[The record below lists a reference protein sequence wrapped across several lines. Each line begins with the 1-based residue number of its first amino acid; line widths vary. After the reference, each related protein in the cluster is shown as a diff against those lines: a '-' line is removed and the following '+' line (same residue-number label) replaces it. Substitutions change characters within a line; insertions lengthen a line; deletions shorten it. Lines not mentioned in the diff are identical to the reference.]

1 VRIRL
6 AGGSDRQGL
15 LALWLDLI
23 QHHRHLDPDYP
34 ALPGIREL
42 LLNEI
47 DRGLRSRS
55 CRLGIAEED
64 GLPAGFVF
72 AEIGGDERHLGASPS
87 MAWIHELYVDPSWR
101 RQGVGSALV
110 GLAGQFFTERGAQLA
125 SVRVEVANPE
135 ALGFWSRLG
144 FEERSRVL
152 TRAAS
157 MPPDPPS

>member
-1 VRIRL
+1 MRIRL

-23 QHHRHLDPDYP
+23 LHHRHLDPDYP
-34 ALPGIREL
+34 APPGIREL
-42 LLNEI
+42 LLGEI

-55 CRLGIAEED
+55 CRLGIAEGDSE
-64 GLPAGFVF
+64 PVGFVF
-72 AEIGGDERHLGASPS
+72 AEIGGDERSLAASPG

-110 GLAGQFFTERGAQLA
+110 DFADGFFKEHGTELA
-125 SVRVEVANPE
+125 SVRVEIANQE

-144 FEERSRVL
+144 FGERARIL

-157 MPPDPPS
+157 MPSDPS